1 LAEVTMSEREIDRLY
16 VIRKVLERRFTWTQ
30 AAEQLKV
37 GRRQVA
43 RLCRRYRA
51 LGARGLVHGL
61 RGKASNHRLAP
72 ELLGKALSALHDPLW
87 EGFGPTFGGEKLAE
101 HYGLR
106 LGVETTRQLMI
117 GSGLWTVRRSGPKH
131 RSWRPPKD
139 CVGMMV
145 QMDGSHHDWFEG
157 RGPRCVL
164 MGMIDD
170 ATSRILYAEFVDSED
185 TLNVMRVT
193 KAYIERFGRPT
204 AIYVDK
210 DSIFQTNREA
220 AIEEDLR
227 QEQPATQYKRA
238 LDELGIELICAH
250 SPQAKGRIERSFNT
264 HQDRLVKEL
273 RLAGIGTMEGGNR
286 LLHERYLQA
295 HNERFARPPA
305 SPVDAHR
312 PVLAGHDLS
321 RILSIWSQR
330 TVLNDYTLRFKS
342 SWLQLVPAKG
352 LRLRPKDKVTI
363 ETRLDGTTRARWKGG
378 YVAFKALEKRPYKGF
393 LVTRPSEFPTK
404 DEVRGAVRRARR
416 LSGSQRRMLGLS
428 GYNPK
433 GWIETLTPETIAPSF
448 I

>member
-61 RGKASNHRLAP
+61 RGKISNHRLAP
-72 ELLGKALSALHDPLW
+72 DLLGKALSALHDPLW
-87 EGFGPTFGGEKLAE
+87 EGFGPTFGAEKLE
-101 HYGLR
+101 ERCGLR
-106 LGVETTRQLMI
+106 LGKETTRQVMI
-117 GSGLWTVRRSGPKH
+117 ASGLWTVRRSGPKH

-170 ATSRILYAEFVDSED
+170 ATSLVPYAEFVDSED
-185 TLNVMRVT
+185 TINVMRVT
-193 KAYIERFGRPT
+193 KAYIERFGRPVS
-204 AIYVDK
+204 IYVDK
-210 DSIFQTNREA
+210 DSIFKTNREPDV
-220 AIEEDLR
+220 EEDLR
-227 QEQPATQYKRA
+227 QEQPATQYRRA

-250 SPQAKGRIERSFNT
+250 SPQAKGRVERSFNT

-273 RLAGIGTMEGGNR
+273 RLAGISTMEAANR
-286 LLHERYLQA
+286 FLRECYLPA
-295 HNERFARPPA
+295 HNARFARPPA

-312 PVLAGHDLS
+312 PALPGQDLS
-321 RILSIWSQR
+321 RTLSIWSRR
-330 TVLNDYTLRFKS
+330 TVLNDYTLRFNS
-342 SWLQLVPAKG
+342 SWLQLAPAKG

-363 ETRLDGTTRARWKGG
+363 ETRLDGTTRVRWKDGD
-378 YVAFKALEKRPYKGF
+378 VAFKALEKRPYKGF
-393 LVTRPSEFPTK
+393 LVTRPSAFPTQE
-404 DEVRGAVRRARR
+404 EVRGAGRRARR
-416 LSGSQRRMLGLS
+416 LSGSQRRMLGIS

-433 GWIETLTPETIAPSF
+433 GWLETLTPETIAPSF